1 MKPSDSLQS
10 SMQFALDLKKT
21 IDENIKPP
29 SATAVSR
36 DEPVIY
42 MSLVNGTRSYIER
55 VAHQANG
62 CYAQGWYD
70 ASAVMLRRLLETL
83 IIECYEAHKIES
95 KIKDGAGSYLF
106 LRDLVDRL
114 LAETSW
120 TLGRNVRT
128 VLPRLKELGDKSAHS
143 RRFNAHREDLDKVLG
158 PLRDTVQE
166 LVNLAQLGR

>member
-1 MKPSDSLQS
+1 MKPSDAIQS
-10 SMQFALDLKKT
+10 SMRFALDLKKT

-42 MSLVNGTRSYIER
+42 MSLVNGTRGYIER

-83 IIECYEAHKIES
+83 IIECYEAHEIADR
-95 KIKDGAGSYLF
+95 IKDGTGNYYF
-106 LRDLVDRL
+106 LRDMIDCL
-114 LAETSW
+114 LAETTW
-120 TLGRNVRT
+120 TLGRNVKT
-128 VLPRLKELGDKSAHS
+128 VLPKLKELGDKSAHS
-143 RRFNAHREDLDKVLG
+143 RRFNAHREDLDKHLDA
-158 PLRDTVQE
+158 LRDTVQE
-166 LVNLAQLGR
+166 LVSIAQLR